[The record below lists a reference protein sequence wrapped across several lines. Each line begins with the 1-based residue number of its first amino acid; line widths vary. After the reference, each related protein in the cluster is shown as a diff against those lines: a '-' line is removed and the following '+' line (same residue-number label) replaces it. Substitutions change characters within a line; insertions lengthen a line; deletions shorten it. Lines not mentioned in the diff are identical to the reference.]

1 MTAGNQTISG
11 IKNFNTNLA
20 MFNSSGIYPLS
31 VARDTVQTQP
41 WIALESTVNNRYTC
55 GLGYDGA
62 TIMRFFVGEAAAN
75 GSSLTTAHIR
85 ASLDWNGNMFIGNP
99 SNTLSSGTL
108 TTYGPITS
116 NGTTKVQSSTI
127 QGTGVN
133 TYTIPAIASSNF
145 ILSEGAQTINGV
157 KTFGSA
163 PVLTPLTASQAVV
176 TDASKNLASLQYATT
191 STASTLVQR
200 DAFSDIY
207 LASLRP
213 SVGIYLP
220 NPTGGSVPVLDH
232 YEEYDA
238 SSDGVYQGIWAS
250 NQTATINF
258 IRIGRQV
265 TIVFTQINA
274 AATISSVITW
284 SGFVKTRF
292 QPVIDFYGPAVIIN
306 NSSTQ
311 NAGGRIK
318 VSAVGVITIGASS
331 TGGNFTA
338 SGNGGIAG
346 FSVTY
351 FTS

>member
-1 MTAGNQTISG
+1 M
-11 IKNFNTNLA
+11 
-20 MFNSSGIYPLS
+20 
-31 VARDTVQTQP
+31 
-41 WIALESTVNNRYTC
+41 
-55 GLGYDGA
+55 
-62 TIMRFFVGEAAAN
+62 
-75 GSSLTTAHIR
+75 
-85 ASLDWNGNMFIGNP
+85 
-99 SNTLSSGTL
+99 
-108 TTYGPITS
+108 
-116 NGTTKVQSSTI
+116 
-127 QGTGVN
+127 
-133 TYTIPAIASSNF
+133 
-145 ILSEGAQTINGV
+145 
-157 KTFGSA
+157 
-163 PVLTPLTASQAVV
+163 
-176 TDASKNLASLQYATT
+176 
-191 STASTLVQR
+191 
-200 DAFSDIY
+200 
-207 LASLRP
+207 
-213 SVGIYLP
+213 
-220 NPTGGSVPVLDH
+220 PVLDH